1 MLFSNGLSLP
11 LLRAA
16 AVLLEPGKDVLP
28 SDYDSSSNA
37 IIRDTAVRNRGVKQ
51 IKNFGASES
60 KPALDL
66 AARQHVAR
74 QHVSFF
80 RRPISFFVSGHAHLL
95 HVFSSLSILEEP

>member
-1 MLFSNGLSLP
+1 MGCSLP

-16 AVLLEPGKDVLP
+16 AVLLKPGKDLLP

-66 AARQHVAR
+66 AARQHV
-74 QHVSFF
+74 SFF